1 MSFFELKE
9 SSFFSESILVLEKE
23 HISKSV
29 FKTFDLAV
37 DFFNLVANAANAQN
51 HHPDILS
58 SYCTIEISL
67 TTHDKRKIT
76 EKDLILASKIDELFG
91 NFNGNEK

>member
-1 MSFFELKE
+1 MTYSKLKD
-9 SSFFSESILVLEKE
+9 LTEKFNWQKKE
-23 HISKSV
+23 NQIHKKFV

-37 DFFNLVANAANAQN
+37 DFFNQVTNAASAQN

-67 TTHDKRKIT
+67 TTHDEKKIT

-91 NFNGNEK
+91 NFISDEK

>member
-1 MSFFELKE
+1 MTYLK
-9 SSFFSESILVLEKE
+9 LKDLTEKFNWQKKE
-23 HISKSV
+23 EKIQKKFV
-29 FKTFDLAV
+29 FKTFGLAV
-37 DFFNLVANAANAQN
+37 DFFNLVADAANAQN

-58 SYCTIEISL
+58 SYCTMEISL
-67 TTHDKRKIT
+67 TTHDEKKIT

>member
-1 MSFFELKE
+1 MTYLK
-9 SSFFSESILVLEKE
+9 LKDLTEKFNWQKKE
-23 HISKSV
+23 EKIQKKFV

-37 DFFNLVANAANAQN
+37 DFFNLVANAASAQN

-67 TTHDKRKIT
+67 TTHDERKIT
-76 EKDLILASKIDELFG
+76 EKDLILASKIEELIN

>member
-1 MSFFELKE
+1 MTYSKLKD
-9 SSFFSESILVLEKE
+9 LTEKFNWQKKE
-23 HISKSV
+23 EKIQKKFD

-58 SYCTIEISL
+58 SYCTMEISL
-67 TTHDKRKIT
+67 TTHDEKKIT

>member
-1 MSFFELKE
+1 MTYSKLRDLTERFNWQKKE
-9 SSFFSESILVLEKE
+9 NQIHKKF
-23 HISKSV
+23 V

-37 DFFNLVANAANAQN
+37 DFFNLVANAASAQN

-58 SYCTIEISL
+58 SYCTMEISL
-67 TTHDKRKIT
+67 TTHDEKKIT

>member
-1 MSFFELKE
+1 MTYSKLKD
-9 SSFFSESILVLEKE
+9 LTEKFNWQKKE
-23 HISKSV
+23 NQIHKKFV

-37 DFFNLVANAANAQN
+37 DFFNLVANVASAQN

-67 TTHDKRKIT
+67 TTHDERKIT
-76 EKDLILASKIDELFG
+76 EKDLILASKIEELFN

>member
-1 MSFFELKE
+1 MTYLKLKE
-9 SSFFSESILVLEKE
+9 LTEKFNWQKKE
-23 HISKSV
+23 EQIHKIFV

-37 DFFNLVANAANAQN
+37 DFFNLVADAANAQN

-58 SYCTIEISL
+58 SYCTMEINL
-67 TTHDKRKIT
+67 TTHDEKKIT

-91 NFNGNEK
+91 NFISDEK

>member
-1 MSFFELKE
+1 MTYLK
-9 SSFFSESILVLEKE
+9 LKDLTEKFNWQKKE
-23 HISKSV
+23 EQIHKKFV

-37 DFFNLVANAANAQN
+37 DFFNLVADAANAQN

-67 TTHDKRKIT
+67 TTHDERKIT
-76 EKDLILASKIDELFG
+76 EKDLILASKIDELFN